1 MYKSVSC
8 FFVKSKI
15 YLWKYKK
22 DLVLKN
28 LNKMISTIFDD
39 LEPFIE
45 RVTAVETC
53 LEGLS
58 QFISAWNQKQEI
70 DLYS

>member
-1 MYKSVSC
+1 
-8 FFVKSKI
+8 
-15 YLWKYKK
+15 
-22 DLVLKN
+22 
-28 LNKMISTIFDD
+28 MISTIFDD

-58 QFISAWNQKQEI
+58 QFISA
-70 DLYS
+70 